1 MNRSGQAGTR
11 GAGCLTGLA
20 GFFAIIFAISIIV
33 VSPAF
38 IVVAIVLWFVIR
50 FAWRKLCVKKPDS
63 PFVKRFLSTSP
74 NMRKVLGALLS
85 VFVALVIATGANSSN
100 LDKQQEPE
108 LETASLVPASSLA
121 VEASD
126 EGADCYYLEYDLKTV
141 EASSL
146 LKASSDK
153 VLVSAD
159 GNVDL
164 STVGKQ
170 NVAYT
175 MRSGSHEKTEDVTFI
190 VRDTQAPAAKINQ
203 QTVTVESGSE
213 FDPNSNF
220 SVSDPV
226 DGALD
231 QVQNK
236 PDSTGQV
243 DGKDLYQSGWYL
255 LSVTSPTGEATDT
268 VDTSKT
274 GTYTV
279 RITGSDENGNALP
292 DDSSFQVVVTAP
304 AKQSAAS
311 GEATSSPSAAGTSAS
326 RDDSQKTVFIT
337 PKGKKYHFD
346 EGCNGLTRAKS
357 ISSTTLAN
365 AKAQGYTPCAK
376 CAR

>member
-1 MNRSGQAGTR
+1 MWIVGF
-11 GAGCLTGLA
+11 LA
-20 GFFAIIFAISIIV
+20 VVFAIGIIAVSPVFIIV
-33 VSPAF
+33 A
-38 IVVAIVLWFVIR
+38 VALWFVVR

-100 LDKQQEPE
+100 LDKQQESE
-108 LETASLVPASSLA
+108 LESASLVPASSLA
-121 VEASD
+121 AEASD

-164 STVGKQ
+164 SAVGKQ

-255 LSVTSPTGEATDT
+255 LSVTSPTGEATDA

-292 DDSSFQVVVTAP
+292 DGSSFQVVVTAP

-311 GEATSSPSAAGTSAS
+311 GEATSSSSAASTSAS
-326 RDDSQKTVFIT
+326 QDDTQKTVYIT
-337 PKGKKYHFD
+337 PTGKKYHTS
-346 EGCNGLTRAKS
+346 EGCRGLKKAKS

-365 AKAQGYTPCAK
+365 AKAQGYTPCAI
-376 CAR
+376 CAG

>member
-1 MNRSGQAGTR
+1 M
-11 GAGCLTGLA
+11 
-20 GFFAIIFAISIIV
+20 
-33 VSPAF
+33 
-38 IVVAIVLWFVIR
+38 
-50 FAWRKLCVKKPDS
+50 
-63 PFVKRFLSTSP
+63 
-74 NMRKVLGALLS
+74 
-85 VFVALVIATGANSSN
+85 AT
-100 LDKQQEPE
+100 L
-108 LETASLVPASSLA
+108 
-121 VEASD
+121 
-126 EGADCYYLEYDLKTV
+126 Y
-141 EASSL
+141 
-146 LKASSDK
+146 
-153 VLVSAD
+153 
-159 GNVDL
+159 L

-175 MRSGSHEKTEDVTFI
+175 MRSGSHEKTEDVTFV

-203 QTVTVESGSE
+203 KTVTVESGSE